1 MAKKINCKDGL
12 TSKEEIKARR
22 ISRGLKERNPKV
34 LEEFKECLLY
44 MNDII
49 NCDAKTL
56 NMYMLIHSSNVWYS
70 AVKRTP
76 NASSLVYEL
85 FLMDKN

>member
-12 TSKEEIKARR
+12 TPKEEIMARR
-22 ISRGLKERNPKV
+22 ISTGLKEKNPKV
-34 LEEFKECLLY
+34 LEEFKENLVH
-44 MNDII
+44 MNDVIS
-49 NCDAKTL
+49 CEPKTL

-76 NASSLVYEL
+76 NASSIAYDLI
-85 FLMDKN
+85 FKSKN

>member
-12 TSKEEIKARR
+12 TPKEEIMARR

-34 LEEFKECLLY
+34 LEEFKEYLLH
-44 MNDII
+44 MNDVII
-49 NCDAKTL
+49 CDNNTL
-56 NMYMLIHSSNVWYS
+56 NMYILLHSSRVWYS

-76 NASSLVYEL
+76 NASNLVYEI
-85 FLMDKN
+85 FFKNKN

>member
-12 TSKEEIKARR
+12 TPKEEIMARR

-34 LEEFKECLLY
+34 LEEFKEYLLH
-44 MNDII
+44 MNDVII
-49 NCDAKTL
+49 CDNNTL
-56 NMYMLIHSSNVWYS
+56 NMYMLLHSSHVWYS

-76 NASSLVYEL
+76 NASNLVYEI
-85 FLMDKN
+85 FFKNKN